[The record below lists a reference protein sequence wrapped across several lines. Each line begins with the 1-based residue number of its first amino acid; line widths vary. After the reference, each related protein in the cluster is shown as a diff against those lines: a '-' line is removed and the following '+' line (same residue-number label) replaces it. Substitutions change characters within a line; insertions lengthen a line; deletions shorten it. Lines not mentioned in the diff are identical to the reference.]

1 MQQPQAGAMRHVES
15 QTEVVTSKKLQ
26 ELVAQIDSRE
36 KLDEDVEEV
45 WRNAFATTDL
55 PHPLSLQLLVQI
67 ADDFIDSVA
76 TFACQLAKHRKSDTL
91 EVKDVAL
98 HLERNW
104 NIKIPGFS
112 TDGEVK
118 PFKKPTVT
126 DVHKQ
131 RIALI
136 KKTAQASNART
147 KK

>member
-1 MQQPQAGAMRHVES
+1 M
-15 QTEVVTSKKLQ
+15 
-26 ELVAQIDSRE
+26 
-36 KLDEDVEEV
+36 
-45 WRNAFATTDL
+45 
-55 PHPLSLQLLVQI
+55 QI

-112 TDGEVK
+112 TDNEVK

-126 DVHKQ
+126 DVHRQ
-131 RIALI
+131 RMQLI
-136 KKTAQASNART
+136 KKTAQANSAKS